1 MIRHTRNSYG
11 IKDGAEK
18 FPLMVVVSLSN
29 VCNAKCPHCVYTN
42 FPGLR
47 KAYGEHRLMPPDL
60 FKKIADECGRHQ
72 ALIRIS
78 GTGEP
83 LVHKEM
89 VKLVEYAKGKGAKIG
104 IITNGSLLDDNK
116 ITRLI
121 KAGVEAVEV
130 SVDAM
135 DADTYARIRVGL
147 SFDEV
152 RRNIE
157 RLVEIRK
164 RLKGKTRV
172 MVSVINQPNVDV
184 DIKATVAYWQEKVD
198 HVIKRKWLRWGKLS
212 DKNLTEPY
220 LDPRRRVPCPLPFER
235 FNVDTSGIVRF
246 CGYDVEY
253 GTNMGNVYESS
264 LEEIWRGEKFN
275 EWRSYHLRGEFD
287 RIDMCK
293 TCTDWPY
300 RSWNYNYWRALR
312 DAQKSFI

>member
-11 IKDGAEK
+11 IKAGAEK
-18 FPLMVVVSLSN
+18 FPLMVVISMSN

-42 FPGLR
+42 FPDFR
-47 KAYGEHRLMPPDL
+47 AAYGDNRLMPPDL
-60 FKKIADECGRHQ
+60 FKKIADECGQ
-72 ALIRIS
+72 YGALIRIS

-83 LVHKEM
+83 FVHKEM
-89 VKLVEYAKGKGAKIG
+89 VDLVEYAKGKGAKVG

-116 ITRLI
+116 IIRLI
-121 KAGVEAVEV
+121 KAGVEAIEV

-135 DADTYARIRVGL
+135 NAEAYAKIRVGL

-152 RRNIE
+152 QGNIE
-157 RLVEIRK
+157 RLVETRN

-172 MVSVINQPNVDV
+172 MVSVINQPNVNL
-184 DIKATVAYWQEKVD
+184 DIEAAVAYWQKKVD

-220 LDPRRRVPCPLPFER
+220 LDPRRRVPCPFPFER

-264 LEEIWRGEKFN
+264 LEEIWKGEKFN

-293 TCTDWPY
+293 DCTDWPY